1 MWLFRLASYWSR
13 RNDLTN
19 DFATEEARRLLEFFS
34 SIPFR
39 KCHQLTR
46 EFTTVP
52 ARPGIYTFRHLYD
65 GILYIGK
72 AVNIRQRLRGGHKA
86 LGWAF
91 IERLDPDDV
100 RIAAS
105 VLGYQSWLQSLEIE
119 VRMIQTLRPRYNSRI
134 RLKE

>member
-1 MWLFRLASYWSR
+1 MVVWDFRLLWLSGGE
-13 RNDLTN
+13 LTN
-19 DFATEEARRLLEFFS
+19 DFAMGEAQRLLEIFAS
-34 SIPFR
+34 SPFGE
-39 KCHQLTR
+39 CHSLTR
-46 EFTTVP
+46 EFVTVP
-52 ARPGIYTFRHLYD
+52 ARPGIYAFRHQGE

-91 IERLDPDDV
+91 IDRLDPDDM

-105 VLGYQSWLQSLEIE
+105 VLGYQAWLQSLEIE

>member
-1 MWLFRLASYWSR
+1 MLRLGGG
-13 RNDLTN
+13 LTN
-19 DFATEEARRLLEFFS
+19 DFAMGEAQRLLESFT
-34 SIPFR
+34 SIPFGD
-39 KCHQLTR
+39 CHSLTR
-46 EFTTVP
+46 EFVTVP
-52 ARPGIYTFRHLYD
+52 VRPGIYVFRHQVE

-91 IERLDPDDV
+91 IDRLDPDDV

-105 VLGYQSWLQSLEIE
+105 VLGYQAWLQSLEIE